1 MKTDVQFK
9 GSSGVFSD
17 IDFVQPKGK
26 TSKRLHYKTISEH
39 LCCDLNGETVILSL
53 ENGKYY
59 GINSVGS
66 RIWQLLE
73 NFTTLRQIEEM
84 ILKEY
89 TVSSEVCRQQVEAF
103 LELMLAEG
111 LVETSYESSDPIS

>member
-9 GSSGVFSD
+9 DSSSGFSG
-17 IDFVQPKGK
+17 INFVQPKGN
-26 TSKRLHYKTISEH
+26 TSKRLCYKTIPEH

-73 NFTTLRQIEEM
+73 NFTTLRQIEAI
-84 ILKEY
+84 ILSEY
-89 TVSSEVCRQQVEAF
+89 AVSGEVCRQEVKAF

-111 LVETSYESSDPIS
+111 LVETGYESSDPIS